1 MKGRH
6 GILQVLIQYRIILSY
21 PTQRTWE
28 VDTSIRVMWVTNNK
42 EIETVRS
49 SRYLSV
55 TFLSLIVQEIDLILK
70 DFIILSY

>member
-1 MKGRH
+1 MKSRH
-6 GILQVLIQYRIILSY
+6 GILQVLIQYRIIRSY